1 MIEVSSSH
9 QAFEVLKE
17 NENPFAEELWIIA
30 LNAQMKMLHKEMIFR
45 GTADHCLIHP
55 RDIFRILIMCNAS
68 SFIMAHNHPS
78 QDVTPSDQDLTLTYK
93 IFQLATML
101 QIPMQDHLV
110 FTSLKYFSMADH
122 GYFKKWRRNKKKF
135 EIYLTE

>member
-1 MIEVSSSH
+1 MSSSH

-17 NENPFAEELWIIA
+17 NENPFAEEMWIIA

-55 RDIFRILIMCNAS
+55 RDIFRVLIMCNAS

-78 QDVTPSDQDLTLTYK
+78 QDVTPSQQDLTQTNK
-93 IFQLATML
+93 IYHLAVML
-101 QIPMQDHLV
+101 QIPLQDHLI
-110 FTSLKYFSMADH
+110 FTAEKYFSMADH
-122 GYFKKWRRNKKKF
+122 GFLKKWRKGKRKF
-135 EIYLTE
+135 ETYLNLTE